1 MVSYLY
7 IVCTDLAALTE
18 GHKLFS
24 LAFKGFVFV
33 VQLFRRFISKLCDTC
48 VHIFV
53 HVAGS
58 VVVVEELDG

>member
-24 LAFKGFVFV
+24 LAVKGFVFV
-33 VQLFRRFISKLCDTC
+33 VQLKFLSPVHFQVVSYCRSHFRSRFGKCSR
-48 VHIFV
+48 F
-53 HVAGS
+53 
-58 VVVVEELDG
+58 